1 MNNDQHQSEHA
12 QEQGQP
18 MNIAA
23 LLRAAADGELNDA
36 QRKELDAYLEKHPE
50 AQSQIEFEQAIKSSC
65 ARAMS
70 GPTCPD
76 ALRAKVLAIAAESA
90 SDAQGYANRIQ
101 ASNAHTRSPS
111 FWSRFGSRSPMMS
124 AAAALLIVA
133 AGTLIWQSASFTSNY
148 ANDAPEGLTVQ
159 QASYYGRVSDF
170 VVREHTR
177 CCDDKAAQAKLIKRD
192 IDEATQYFSTE
203 FGHDIVVPDMDK
215 VSGEVE
221 FFGGGDCDVPS
232 TPRSGHLRFDAL
244 GQDGDRISL
253 SLFVSPD
260 PGLLPM
266 EEGLIYALD
275 SQACAAAGTRLFAWI
290 SNGIQY
296 LFVSEA
302 DDEMCAKIRALM
314 HAPTDFG
321 SL

>member
-36 QRKELDAYLEKHPE
+36 ESKELDAYLQRHPE

-90 SDAQGYANRIQ
+90 SDSQAYANRIQ

-111 FWSRFGSRSPMMS
+111 FWSRSPMMS

-192 IDEATQYFSTE
+192 IDEATQYFSAE
-203 FGHDIVVPDMDK
+203 FGHEIVVPDMDK
-215 VSGEVE
+215 AEGEVE

-232 TPRSGHLRFDAL
+232 TPRSGHLRFDAIAD
-244 GQDGDRISL
+244 DGTRISL

-266 EEGLIYALD
+266 EEGLVYSMD
-275 SQACAAAGTRLFAWI
+275 SEACSAAGTRLFAWT

-296 LFVSEA
+296 LLVSEA
-302 DDEMCAKIRALM
+302 DDEMCAKVRELM
-314 HAPTDFG
+314 QAPTDFG